1 MLVDITLR
9 SPGYPSNHPKN
20 VDCEYS
26 VSIPNGGPMG
36 IYFEDFDVEGDRHSW
51 RWDSFLSHEWN
62 NFSFAY
68 QSESF
73 LCLYVRSSAETAN
86 LVQTNCFK
94 KNSFLTLVFWLKR
107 CEEISEVLIS
117 NLNNVPFLQ
126 RQPPGLAYY
135 LFIYL
140 FIHQFISTPIYW
152 LVHFFYFKLYQS
164 ALSCKVLHNS
174 ISPFFFSFFY
184 LIHR

>member
-1 MLVDITLR
+1 MLVDNTLR

-20 VDCEYS
+20 VGCEYS
-26 VSIPNGGPMG
+26 VSFPNGGPMG
-36 IYFEDFDVEGDRHSW
+36 IYFVDFDVEG
-51 RWDSFLSHEWN
+51 SFLSHEWN

-73 LCLYVRSSAETAN
+73 LCLYVRSSAEAAN

-94 KNSFLTLVFWLKR
+94 KNSFLTLVFWSKW
-107 CEEISEVLIS
+107 CDEISEVLIS

-140 FIHQFISTPIYW
+140 FIHQFI
-152 LVHFFYFKLYQS
+152 
-164 ALSCKVLHNS
+164 
-174 ISPFFFSFFY
+174 
-184 LIHR
+184 

>member
-1 MLVDITLR
+1 MLVDNTLR

-20 VDCEYS
+20 VGCEYS
-26 VSIPNGGPMG
+26 VSFPNGGLMG
-36 IYFEDFDVEGDRHSW
+36 IYFVDFDVEG
-51 RWDSFLSHEWN
+51 SFLSHEWN

-73 LCLYVRSSAETAN
+73 LCLYVRSSAEAAN

-94 KNSFLTLVFWLKR
+94 KNSFLTLVFWSKW
-107 CEEISEVLIS
+107 CDEISEVLIS

-140 FIHQFISTPIYW
+140 FIHQFI
-152 LVHFFYFKLYQS
+152 
-164 ALSCKVLHNS
+164 
-174 ISPFFFSFFY
+174 
-184 LIHR
+184 